1 MFCSVLVSLF
11 LQMNSALME
20 DFDYESSLH
29 SSPLTASASMET
41 AKKLLLSTTTKMK
54 EFWHLCIV
62 SDWLSASRDSPV
74 NIHEVLEDRLSYV
87 TDEAVNAVFD
97 TMLSICRKRTSGKFQ
112 EFHSDAP
119 LYNFLQAV
127 VHSIRAEDSAKAAT
141 PRESTSVTRSNN
153 FCCPPT
159 G

>member
-1 MFCSVLVSLF
+1 
-11 LQMNSALME
+11 MNSALM

-41 AKKLLLSTTTKMK
+41 AKKLLRSTTNKMK

-119 LYNFLQAV
+119 L
-127 VHSIRAEDSAKAAT
+127 
-141 PRESTSVTRSNN
+141 
-153 FCCPPT
+153 
-159 G
+159 